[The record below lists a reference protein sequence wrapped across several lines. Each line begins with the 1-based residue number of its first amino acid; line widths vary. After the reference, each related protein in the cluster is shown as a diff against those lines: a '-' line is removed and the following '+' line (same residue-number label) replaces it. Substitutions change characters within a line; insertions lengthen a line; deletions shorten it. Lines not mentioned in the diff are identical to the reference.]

1 MKKERT
7 GIMNLT
13 YLYQNNILIYAMLVI
28 GCIGLLADF
37 ICSILYQKLLKA
49 SLDMGNSENKLLK
62 LMKLRFE
69 TCYQLKLG
77 VNNVDSFVDKY
88 VNRHKFC
95 GIFLCTWERICGQM
109 IAICMTIAIVG
120 SFAAFY
126 YDCGQRTSLYTLGM
140 GIIIV
145 TMLIAA
151 QIIFDISKKKQF
163 LYCNIKEYLEN
174 YLKAKLE
181 NELLT
186 PEEMEAY
193 RNAYFEEDREGKKKE
208 RALAAK
214 KEKEEAKRT
223 KVEMAAA
230 QEQEKIIEE
239 ILREYLA

>member
-1 MKKERT
+1 MM
-7 GIMNLT
+7 IT
-13 YLYQNNILIYAMLVI
+13 YLYEKNIFIYAMI
-28 GCIGLLADF
+28 GIGVVGLLADMV
-37 ICSILYQKLLKA
+37 CSLVYQSLLKA
-49 SLDMGNSENKLLK
+49 SLDMGASENKLLK
-62 LMKLRFE
+62 LMRLRFE

-95 GIFLCTWERICGQM
+95 GMFLCTWERICGQM
-109 IAICMTIAIVG
+109 IALCMTIAITG
-120 SFAAFY
+120 SFSAY
-126 YDCGQRTSLYTLGM
+126 YFECGQQTFLYTLGM
-140 GIIIV
+140 GIVIV

-151 QIIFDISKKKQF
+151 QVLFDVSRKKQF

-181 NELLT
+181 NELLS

-193 RNAYFEEDREGKKKE
+193 RNAYFEEDREARKKE
-208 RALAAK
+208 KALAVK
-214 KEKEEAKRT
+214 KEKEEARKT

-230 QEQEKIIEE
+230 KEQEKIIEE

>member
-1 MKKERT
+1 MK
-7 GIMNLT
+7 IT
-13 YLYQNNILIYAMLVI
+13 YLYQNNILIYAMIVV
-28 GCIGLLADF
+28 GVVGLLADF
-37 ICSILYQKLLKA
+37 ICSVLYQRLVKA

-62 LMKLRFE
+62 VMRLRFE

-77 VNNVDSFVDKY
+77 VNNVDSFVDKH

-120 SFAAFY
+120 SVLAY
-126 YDCGQRTSLYTLGM
+126 YFDCGQTAFLYTLGM
-140 GIIIV
+140 GIIVV

-181 NELLT
+181 NELLS

-193 RNAYFEEDREGKKKE
+193 RNAYFEEDRQAKKRERILKAKKE
-208 RALAAK
+208 R
-214 KEKEEAKRT
+214 EEAQRT
-223 KVEMAAA
+223 KAEMAAVE
-230 QEQEKIIEE
+230 EQDKIIEE

>member
-1 MKKERT
+1 M
-7 GIMNLT
+7 IT
-13 YLYQNNILIYAMLVI
+13 YLYQKNILIYAMI
-28 GCIGLLADF
+28 GIGVVGLLADL
-37 ICSILYQKLLKA
+37 ICSVVYQRLMKA
-49 SLDMGNSENKLLK
+49 SLEMGTSENKLLK
-62 LMKLRFE
+62 LMRLRFE

-77 VNNVDSFVDKY
+77 VNNVDSFVDRY

-95 GIFLCTWERICGQM
+95 GILLCTWERICGQM
-109 IAICMTIAIVG
+109 IALCMTIAIVG
-120 SFAAFY
+120 SFAAY
-126 YDCGQRTSLYTLGM
+126 YFQCGQQSFLYTLGM

-163 LYCNIKEYLEN
+163 LYINIKEYLEN

-193 RNAYFEEDREGKKKE
+193 RNAYFEEDREAKKKE
-208 RALAAK
+208 KALAAK
-214 KEKEEAKRT
+214 KEREEAQKT

-230 QEQEKIIEE
+230 REQEKIIEE